1 MEPAVTQTN
10 KCSVG
15 PSGPTSAER
24 VSTLLAAADSLA
36 VATDEAHEEL
46 VGLHSLDAIGRV
58 LLWAPAHS
66 RLVTQ
71 VLSSAGGDVEACI
84 EITDVAAVAVR
95 DRVRARLTA
104 HGWLSLNHH
113 DECYGTPELVLEI
126 TRVDLAER
134 GRLHTVPAAELLM
147 AERDPLAVQEADL
160 LMHLAD
166 AHPEAVDLL
175 TRLVDPVVLQAAT
188 RVLPLALDR
197 YGIVLRIER
206 ASGHRDVR
214 LPFPR
219 RAADAVEAQRGLGAL
234 LAEAGRRAR
243 RCRAHAGP
251 SVDRQIQA
259 GETGHH

>member
-1 MEPAVTQTN
+1 MEPVVTQT
-10 KCSVG
+10 KQCSVG
-15 PSGPTSAER
+15 PSEPLSAER
-24 VSTLLAAADSLA
+24 ARTLLAAADSLT
-36 VATDEAHEEL
+36 VATGETREEL
-46 VGLHSLDAIGRV
+46 VGLHSLDAVGRV

-66 RLVTQ
+66 CVVTQ
-71 VLSSAGGDVEACI
+71 VLSAAGGDIEACI

-126 TRVDLAER
+126 ARVDLVER
-134 GRLHTVPAAELLM
+134 GRLAAVPAAEL
-147 AERDPLAVQEADL
+147 ARADRDPLAIQEADL

-166 AHPEAVDLL
+166 VHPEAVDTL
-175 TRLVDPVVLQAAT
+175 TRLVHPAALQAAT
-188 RVLPLALDR
+188 RVLPLVLDR

-206 ASGHRDVR
+206 ASGHCDVR

-219 RAADAVEAQRGLGAL
+219 RAADAADAQRGLGAL

-243 RCRAHAGP
+243 RCRASAGLTVEQEGP
-251 SVDRQIQA
+251 GQ
-259 GETGHH
+259 H